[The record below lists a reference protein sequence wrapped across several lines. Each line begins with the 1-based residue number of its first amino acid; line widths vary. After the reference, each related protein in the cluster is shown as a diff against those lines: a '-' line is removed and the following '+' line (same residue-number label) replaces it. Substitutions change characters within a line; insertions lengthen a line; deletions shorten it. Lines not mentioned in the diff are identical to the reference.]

1 MIMITIIDIVFSN
14 FSLLITSLFITYYY
28 YYYYYYSKDVD
39 NESKATKARG
49 THLRVHYKHCR
60 EIAHA
65 ILGRGLK
72 NARQYLENVLEYKD
86 AIPFTKYKSG
96 IGRHSVAKKYKA
108 TGDKVSWPI
117 KATKTFLDLIT
128 NLESNAEVKGLN
140 IENVKIT
147 HANVN
152 QAPKMRRRTYRAH
165 GRINAYMSSPAH
177 IELIGEEAAD
187 EIVKEKDVA
196 APKVTKKQAAI
207 AASKKVKIGGDK

>member
-1 MIMITIIDIVFSN
+1 M
-14 FSLLITSLFITYYY
+14 
-28 YYYYYYSKDVD
+28 
-39 NESKATKARG
+39 
-49 THLRVHYKHCR
+49 
-60 EIAHA
+60 
-65 ILGRGLK
+65 
-72 NARQYLENVLEYKD
+72 
-86 AIPFTKYKSG
+86 
-96 IGRHSVAKKYKA
+96 
-108 TGDKVSWPI
+108 
-117 KATKTFLDLIT
+117 
-128 NLESNAEVKGLN
+128 ESNAEVKGLN